1 MNMGM
6 YQPTDEDSLGNQTDC
21 YSTVLIEA
29 DVPFK
34 FCVVQSLQKSMIP
47 KYRSFEYESGLS
59 IAHSEVFW
67 GTTYYN
73 S

>member
-1 MNMGM
+1 MCT
-6 YQPTDEDSLGNQTDC
+6 YQPTDEDSLGNPTDC
-21 YSTVLIEA
+21 YSTVFIEP
-29 DVPFK
+29 DVPLK

-47 KYRSFEYESGLS
+47 TSRSFEHESGLS